1 MEEEYNNLCTLSAA
15 IYTAYRNNPKGSL
28 DAKVEVFWN
37 AVNDFMK
44 EARKKCY
51 SGDITLEEY
60 DEYAADVKTLVNN
73 ANMHKMIDECCTDA
87 SKYHL

>member
-60 DEYAADVKTLVNN
+60 YEYVADVKTLVNN
-73 ANMHKMIDECCTDA
+73 ANMHGMINECCTDA